1 MEEVKISIKGH
12 EYVIPF
18 PNVGQ
23 YYRIEAM
30 KQSLSHGFYNS
41 MVMSPASSAQ
51 HALDMIDIEATL
63 VVLCPQLIEDLKVKN
78 FNELDVRD
86 YKVIRDEYNGKV
98 LPFFKEINDLLS
110 GKSGDEKAV
119 K

>member
-1 MEEVKISIKGH
+1 MDEVKISIKGH
-12 EYVIPF
+12 EYTVVF

-30 KQSLSHGFYNS
+30 KQSLSRGFYNS
-41 MVMSPASSAQ
+41 MVMSPANSAQ

-63 VVLCPQLIEDLKVKN
+63 VVLCPQLVEDLKVKN
-78 FNELDVRD
+78 FDDLDVRD
-86 YKVIRDEYNGKV
+86 YKLIRDEYNGKV

-110 GKSGDEKAV
+110 GKSEINKQQ
-119 K
+119 